1 MANLLLGAA
10 TNLNYDQLKYWAKSF
25 REVNTKDDIVLLVFN
40 MDEESKTKLRDI
52 GVTVVEQTPLVNN
65 MPIHTLRFIHFKNY
79 LIQNKEKYEFSNVL
93 ITDTRDVVFQSDPF
107 YINLDGQASIAIT
120 SEGLNYSDEPWGK
133 QNYIDTFGEY
143 FYGEIKDKE
152 IFNVGVVYTDY
163 LNMVVMCQNI
173 FMLALRSP
181 HNPICDQAIFN
192 YLVRN
197 SFQPPPEYSE
207 IFFTIN
213 QGLAIHLGTT
223 MDPNKIEQF
232 RPLLKYKEPIWKNN
246 NIYSQMYDN
255 EFMIPIVHQWDRVP
269 ELKTYY
275 IEKYKD

>member
-10 TNLNYDQLKYWAKSF
+10 TNLNYEQLKYWAKSF
-25 REVNTKDDIVLLVFN
+25 REVNKEDDIVLLVFN
-40 MDEESKTKLRDI
+40 MDEESKEKLRNI
-52 GVTVVEQTPLVNN
+52 GVTVVEQTPLVGN

-79 LIQNKEKYEFSNVL
+79 LLQNEEKYQYSRIL
-93 ITDTRDVVFQSDPF
+93 ITDTRDVLFQSDPF
-107 YINLDGQASIAIT
+107 FINLSGNDAPIGIT

-143 FYGEIKDKE
+143 FYNEIKDKE
-152 IFNVGVVYTDY
+152 IYNVGVVYTNY
-163 LNMVVMCQNI
+163 LNMVIMCQNI
-173 FMLALRSP
+173 FMLATRNQ

-192 YLVRN
+192 YLIRN
-197 SFQPPPEYSE
+197 SFQPEYGE
-207 IFFTIN
+207 IFYN
-213 QGLAIHLGTT
+213 LDQALAIHLGTT

-232 RPLLKYKEPIWKNN
+232 RSLLKYYEPVWENN
-246 NIYSQMYDN
+246 AIYSMMYN
-255 EFMIPIVHQWDRVP
+255 NSKFIIPIVHQWDRVP